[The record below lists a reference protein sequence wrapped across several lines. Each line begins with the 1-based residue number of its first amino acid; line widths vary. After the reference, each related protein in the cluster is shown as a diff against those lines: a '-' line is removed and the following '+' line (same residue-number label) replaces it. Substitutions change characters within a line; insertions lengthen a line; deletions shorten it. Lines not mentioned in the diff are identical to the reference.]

1 MSSTI
6 KHLKDWINRRLETT
20 GYRIARTAVAD
31 GQPTFASAL
40 RRLAARG
47 TQFCTVID
55 VGASDGHWSRKLA
68 AALPGQKNFVMI
80 EAQTLHRDGLTRFQ
94 ADFANTR
101 TVLAA
106 AGSQQGEIYFEAND
120 PWGGVAAER
129 PNNQTGNW
137 IRVPMTTIDREVE
150 ASGFPGPY
158 LIKLDTHG
166 YEVPILDG
174 AKQTLAKTEVLVI
187 ECYNLKIAASARRF
201 PEFCLHLEN
210 LGFRCIDLFDPFYRP
225 SDGTLWQMDL
235 IFMRG
240 DRPEFNPVGSF
251 PPTI

>member
-20 GYRIARTAVAD
+20 GYRIVSTHVAD
-31 GQPTFASAL
+31 SQPTFAAAL

-47 TQFCTVID
+47 PQFRTVID
-55 VGASDGHWSRKLA
+55 VGASDGHWSRRLA

-94 ADFANTR
+94 ADFTHTR

-106 AGSQQGEIYFEAND
+106 AGSQPGEIYFEAND
-120 PWGGVAAER
+120 PWGGVAAEQPHNR
-129 PNNQTGNW
+129 TGNW
-137 IRVPMTTIDREVE
+137 IRVPVTTIDREVK

-187 ECYNLKIAASARRF
+187 ECYNLKIVPSARCF
-201 PEFCLHLEN
+201 PEFCQHLEN

-235 IFMRG
+235 IFMRS
-240 DRPEFNPVGSF
+240 DRPEFNPGDSR
-251 PPTI
+251 PPSI